1 MRMPNRAAPLDEM
14 PEAGQAILT
23 AARDIVEKNGPNSL
37 RVSDVAER
45 AGVAVGL
52 LYHYFDDRDDL
63 IDAVREAQFLARIEA
78 DIADLARKVGP
89 NELDTTAVLKVIIDD
104 FSDPRSKKRRDFRLD
119 RMEALAAARYNPEL
133 TKRLVE
139 AQKRLSASIRKT
151 IENAKADGIVA
162 PEVDAHALAFFLEVL
177 PLGTGLATV
186 YADMPSQEAWRELLL
201 RMLASLIPDKPTKKK

>member
-1 MRMPNRAAPLDEM
+1 MPNRAAPLDEM

-201 RMLASLIPDKPTKKK
+201 RMLASLIPDKPTPKKK

>member
-1 MRMPNRAAPLDEM
+1 MPNRAQPLDEM

-23 AARDIVEKNGPNSL
+23 AARDIVEENGPNSL

-104 FSDPRSKKRRDFRLD
+104 FSDPRSKKRRDYRLD

-133 TKRLVE
+133 TKRLVQ

-151 IENAKADGIVA
+151 IEKATADGIVA
-162 PEVDAHALAFFLEVL
+162 EEVDAHALAFFLEVL

-186 YADMPSQEAWRELLL
+186 YADMPSQEAWRNLLL
-201 RMLASLIPDKPTKKK
+201 RMLASLIPDKPAKNK

>member
-1 MRMPNRAAPLDEM
+1 MS
-14 PEAGQAILT
+14 EAGRSILT
-23 AARDIVEKNGPNSL
+23 AARDIIEESGPNSL

-151 IENAKADGIVA
+151 IEKAKEDGLVA

-186 YADMPSQEAWRELLL
+186 YADMPSQEAWRDLLL
-201 RMLASLIPDKPTKKK
+201 RMLASLIPDKPAAKKK

>member
-1 MRMPNRAAPLDEM
+1 MPNRAAPLDEM

-201 RMLASLIPDKPTKKK
+201 RMLASLIPDKPAKKK

>member
-1 MRMPNRAAPLDEM
+1 MPNRAQPLDEM

-23 AARDIVEKNGPNSL
+23 AARDIVEENGPNSL

-89 NELDTTAVLKVIIDD
+89 DELDTTAVLKVIIDD
-104 FSDPRSKKRRDFRLD
+104 FSDPRSKKRRDYRLD

-133 TKRLVE
+133 TKRLVK

-151 IENAKADGIVA
+151 IEKAKADGIVA
-162 PEVDAHALAFFLEVL
+162 EEVDAHALAFFLEVL

-186 YADMPSQEAWRELLL
+186 YADMPSQEAWRNLLL
-201 RMLASLIPDKPTKKK
+201 RMFASLIPDKPTKNK

>member
-1 MRMPNRAAPLDEM
+1 MPNRAAPLDEM
-14 PEAGQAILT
+14 PEAGRSILT
-23 AARDIVEKNGPNSL
+23 AARDIIEENGPNSL

-89 NELDTTAVLKVIIDD
+89 DELDTTAVLKVIIDD

-133 TKRLVE
+133 TKRLVQ

-151 IENAKADGIVA
+151 IEKAKADGIVA
-162 PEVDAHALAFFLEVL
+162 EEVDAHALAFFLEVL

-186 YADMPSQEAWRELLL
+186 YADMPSQEAWRNLLL
-201 RMLASLIPDKPTKKK
+201 RMFASLIPDKPAKTPKK

>member
-1 MRMPNRAAPLDEM
+1 MPNRAAPLDEM

-133 TKRLVE
+133 TKRLVQ
-139 AQKRLSASIRKT
+139 AQKRLSSSIRKT
-151 IENAKADGIVA
+151 IEQAKADGIVA

-186 YADMPSQEAWRELLL
+186 YADMPTQEAWRELLL
-201 RMLASLIPDKPTKKK
+201 RMFASLIPDKPAKKK

>member
-1 MRMPNRAAPLDEM
+1 MPNRAAPLDEM
-14 PEAGQAILT
+14 PEAGRTILT
-23 AARDIVEKNGPNSL
+23 AARDIIETSGPNGL
-37 RVSDVAER
+37 RVSDVADR

-78 DIADLARKVGP
+78 DIVDLARKVGP

-104 FSDPRSKKRRDFRLD
+104 FADPRSKRRRDFRLD

-133 TKRLVE
+133 TKRLVQ
-139 AQKRLSASIRKT
+139 AQKRLSSSIRKT
-151 IENAKADGIVA
+151 IEKAKEDGIVA
-162 PEVDAHALAFFLEVL
+162 PEVDAHALAFFLEVV

-186 YADMPSQEAWRELLL
+186 YADLPSQEAWRGLLL
-201 RMLASLIPDKPTKKK
+201 RMFASLVPDKPAAKKE

>member
-1 MRMPNRAAPLDEM
+1 MPNRAQPLDEM

-23 AARDIVEKNGPNSL
+23 AARDIVEENGPNSL

-89 NELDTTAVLKVIIDD
+89 DELDTTAVLKVIIDD
-104 FSDPRSKKRRDFRLD
+104 FSDPRSKKRRDYRLD

-133 TKRLVE
+133 TKRLVQ

-151 IENAKADGIVA
+151 IEKAKADGIVA
-162 PEVDAHALAFFLEVL
+162 EEVDAHALAFFLEVL

-186 YADMPSQEAWRELLL
+186 YADMPSQEAWRNLLL
-201 RMLASLIPDKPTKKK
+201 RMLASLIPDKPAKNK

>member
-1 MRMPNRAAPLDEM
+1 MPNRAAPLDEM

-37 RVSDVAER
+37 RVSEVAER

-133 TKRLVE
+133 TKRLVQ
-139 AQKRLSASIRKT
+139 AQKRLSSSIRKT
-151 IENAKADGIVA
+151 IEQAKADGIVA

-177 PLGTGLATV
+177 PLGTGLAMV
-186 YADMPSQEAWRELLL
+186 YADMPTQEAWRELLL
-201 RMLASLIPDKPTKKK
+201 RMLASLIPDKPTPKKK

>member
-1 MRMPNRAAPLDEM
+1 MPNRAAPLADM
-14 PEAGQAILT
+14 PEAGRTILS
-23 AARDIVEKNGPNSL
+23 AARDIIEESGPNSL

-133 TKRLVE
+133 TKRLVQS
-139 AQKRLSASIRKT
+139 QKRLSASIRAT
-151 IENAKADGIVA
+151 IEKAKSDGIVA

-186 YADMPSQEAWRELLL
+186 YADMPSQDAWRELLL
-201 RMLASLIPDKPTKKK
+201 RMLASLVPDKPTKKK

>member
-1 MRMPNRAAPLDEM
+1 MS
-14 PEAGQAILT
+14 EAGRSILT
-23 AARDIVEKNGPNSL
+23 AARDIIEESGPNSL

-201 RMLASLIPDKPTKKK
+201 RMLASLIPDKPTPKKK

>member
-1 MRMPNRAAPLDEM
+1 MPNRAAPLDEM

-119 RMEALAAARYNPEL
+119 RMEALATARYNPEL

-201 RMLASLIPDKPTKKK
+201 RMLASLIPDKPTPKKK

>member
-1 MRMPNRAAPLDEM
+1 
-14 PEAGQAILT
+14 
-23 AARDIVEKNGPNSL
+23 
-37 RVSDVAER
+37 VSDVAER

-104 FSDPRSKKRRDFRLD
+104 FSDPRSKKRRDYRLD

-133 TKRLVE
+133 TKRLVQ

-151 IENAKADGIVA
+151 IEKAKADGIVA
-162 PEVDAHALAFFLEVL
+162 EEVDAHALAFFLEVL

-186 YADMPSQEAWRELLL
+186 YADMPSQEAWRNLLL
-201 RMLASLIPDKPTKKK
+201 RMLASLIPDKPAKNK

>member
-1 MRMPNRAAPLDEM
+1 
-14 PEAGQAILT
+14 
-23 AARDIVEKNGPNSL
+23 VEKNGPNSL

-133 TKRLVE
+133 TKRLVQS
-139 AQKRLSASIRKT
+139 QKRLSASIRAT
-151 IENAKADGIVA
+151 IEKAKADGIVA

-186 YADMPSQEAWRELLL
+186 YADMPSQEAWRGLLL
-201 RMLASLIPDKPTKKK
+201 RMLASLVPDKPAAKKK

>member
-1 MRMPNRAAPLDEM
+1 MDVPNRTEPLNEM
-14 PEAGQAILT
+14 PDTGYSILV
-23 AARDIVEKNGPNSL
+23 AAREIIEESGPNNL

-52 LYHYFDDRDDL
+52 LYHYFDDRDVL
-63 IDAVREAQFLARIEA
+63 IDSVREAQFLARIEA

-119 RMEALAAARYNPEL
+119 RIEALAAARYNPEL
-133 TKRLVE
+133 TKRLVQ
-139 AQKRLSASIRKT
+139 AQKRLSASIRAT
-151 IENAKADGIVA
+151 IEKAKADGILA

-186 YADMPSQEAWRELLL
+186 YADMPSQEAWRNLLL
-201 RMLASLIPDKPTKKK
+201 RMLRSLAPHAPRR

>member
-1 MRMPNRAAPLDEM
+1 MPNRAAPLADM
-14 PEAGQAILT
+14 PEAGRTILS
-23 AARDIVEKNGPNSL
+23 AARDIIEESGPNSL

-133 TKRLVE
+133 TKRLVQS
-139 AQKRLSASIRKT
+139 QKRLSASIRAT
-151 IENAKADGIVA
+151 IEKAKSDGIVA

-186 YADMPSQEAWRELLL
+186 YADMPSQDAWRELLL
-201 RMLASLIPDKPTKKK
+201 RMLASLVPDKPAAKKK

>member
-1 MRMPNRAAPLDEM
+1 MPNRATPLDEM
-14 PEAGQAILT
+14 SEAGRSILT
-23 AARDIVEKNGPNSL
+23 AARDIIEESGPNSL

-133 TKRLVE
+133 TKRLVQ

-151 IENAKADGIVA
+151 IEKAKEDGIVA

>member
-1 MRMPNRAAPLDEM
+1 MPNRAAPLDEM
-14 PEAGQAILT
+14 PEAGRSILT
-23 AARDIVEKNGPNSL
+23 AARDLIEENGPNSL

-89 NELDTTAVLKVIIDD
+89 NELDTTAVMKVIIDD

-119 RMEALAAARYNPEL
+119 RMEALVAARYNPEL
-133 TKRLVE
+133 TKRLIQ
-139 AQKRLSASIRKT
+139 AQKRLSTSIRST
-151 IENAKADGIVA
+151 IEKAKADGIVA
-162 PEVDAHALAFFLEVL
+162 EEVDAHALALFLEVL

-186 YADMPSQEAWRELLL
+186 YADMPSQEAWRNLLL
-201 RMLASLIPDKPTKKK
+201 RMFASLTPDKPTSKKK

>member
-1 MRMPNRAAPLDEM
+1 MPNRAAPLDEM

-133 TKRLVE
+133 TKRLVQ
-139 AQKRLSASIRKT
+139 AQKRLSSSIRKT
-151 IENAKADGIVA
+151 IEQAKADGIVA

-177 PLGTGLATV
+177 PLGTGLAMV
-186 YADMPSQEAWRELLL
+186 YADMPTQEAWRELLL
-201 RMLASLIPDKPTKKK
+201 RMLASLIPDKPTPKKK

>member
-1 MRMPNRAAPLDEM
+1 MS
-14 PEAGQAILT
+14 EAGRSILT
-23 AARDIVEKNGPNSL
+23 AARDIIEESGPNSL

-201 RMLASLIPDKPTKKK
+201 RMLASLIPDKPAPKKK

>member
-1 MRMPNRAAPLDEM
+1 MS
-14 PEAGQAILT
+14 EAGRSILT
-23 AARDIVEKNGPNSL
+23 AARDIIEESGPNSL

-133 TKRLVE
+133 TKRLVQ

-151 IENAKADGIVA
+151 IEKAKEDGIVA

-201 RMLASLIPDKPTKKK
+201 RMLASLIPDKPAKKK

>member
-1 MRMPNRAAPLDEM
+1 MS
-14 PEAGQAILT
+14 EAGRSILT
-23 AARDIVEKNGPNSL
+23 AARDIIEESGPNSL

-104 FSDPRSKKRRDFRLD
+104 FSDPRSRKRRDFRLD

-201 RMLASLIPDKPTKKK
+201 RMLASLIPDKPTPKKK